1 MKKGLY
7 LIVAI
12 VLSVGSFEFIKRTFK
27 ELYYLR
33 NFEYRKAYLSDV
45 SKRNSIEADV
55 SFDYTFD
62 YQNKN
67 KRHSFVHVANSDL
80 GYKKGDS
87 VIVRVSQVDNR
98 YATFKSYNQQLL
110 DLLLMILVIAII
122 VTFLGKA
129 NFLYLRDSKNKMHE
143 GERN

>member
-1 MKKGLY
+1 
-7 LIVAI
+7 
-12 VLSVGSFEFIKRTFK
+12 
-27 ELYYLR
+27 
-33 NFEYRKAYLSDV
+33 V

-62 YQNKN
+62 YQDKN

-122 VTFLGKA
+122 VTFLGKTI
-129 NFLYLRDSKNKMHE
+129 FLYLRDSKNKMHE